1 MADDE
6 AIDWQPEA
14 IPASDRLFMRVHRMF
29 VKDGDFGFGV
39 FRDHGSGM
47 STEWEKYTTP
57 YETRNRAKRQQ
68 DNGVIQMICGDV
80 TTIAGLTITHT
91 PDIQQR
97 IRAHADVI
105 GEKSPEVR
113 LKLKRISKWVEG
125 FQLD

>member
-6 AIDWQPEA
+6 TIDWQPET
-14 IPASDRLFMRVHRMF
+14 IPGGDRLFMRVHRMF

-57 YETRNRAKRQQ
+57 METRNRAKRPQ
-68 DNGVIQMICGDV
+68 DNGVIQMLCGDV
-80 TTIAGLTITHT
+80 KNIAELAIAHT
-91 PDIQQR
+91 PDIEQR

-105 GEKSPEVR
+105 GPKSTEVR
-113 LKLKRISKWVEG
+113 LKLKRISQWVEG
-125 FQLD
+125 FRLE